1 MKQLLIAV
9 CLFASALFAYAQ
21 QETIELPTPTKTG
34 GKPLLETLN
43 ERQSLKD
50 FTGKEFDNQT
60 LSNLLWAAYGFNRP
74 DKRTVPSSQNRQE
87 IDVYVMFKDGV
98 YFYDAKENKLTLHAK
113 GDLRD
118 GLGSQ
123 TYVNDAAINLVFV
136 ANLDKAS
143 NREAAFIDTGY
154 ISQNVYLFCA
164 SEGNL
169 GTVARGSF
177 SRTKLPPALKLT
189 DKQEVTLVQAIGYV
203 K

>member
-1 MKQLLIAV
+1 MTDNHQEIFRERNWTIRPCLICFGLLTD
-9 CLFASALFAYAQ
+9 Y
-21 QETIELPTPTKTG
+21 
-34 GKPLLETLN
+34 
-43 ERQSLKD
+43 
-50 FTGKEFDNQT
+50 
-60 LSNLLWAAYGFNRP
+60 RP
-74 DKRTVPSSQNRQE
+74 DKRTAPSSQDRQE

-98 YFYDAKENKLTLHAK
+98 YFYDAKENKLKLHVK

-123 TYVNDAAINLVFV
+123 AYVNDAAVNLVFV

-164 SEGNL
+164 SEGL

-177 SRTKLPPALKLT
+177 SRAKLPPALKLT
-189 DKQEVTLVQAIGYV
+189 DKQEVTLVQAVGYP

>member
-1 MKQLLIAV
+1 MKQLLIAI

-21 QETIELPTPTKTG
+21 QEVIELPTPVRAG
-34 GKPLLETLN
+34 GKPLLEALN

-50 FTGKEFDNQT
+50 YSGKELDNQT

-98 YFYDAKENKLTLHAK
+98 YFYDAKENKLRLHVK

-123 TYVNDAAINLVFV
+123 AYVNDAAINLVFV

-154 ISQNVYLFCA
+154 ISQNVYLFSA
-164 SEGNL
+164 SAGL

-177 SRTKLPPALKLT
+177 SRAKLPAALKLT
-189 DKQEVTLVQAIGYV
+189 DKQEITLVQAVGYV

>member
-1 MKQLLIAV
+1 MKHLLIAI
-9 CLFASALFAYAQ
+9 CLFASALFACAQ
-21 QETIELPTPTKTG
+21 QEIIELPAPVKTG
-34 GKPLLETLN
+34 GKSLFVALN
-43 ERQSLKD
+43 DRQSSRD
-50 FTGKEFDNQT
+50 FSGKELDNQT
-60 LSNLLWAAYGFNRP
+60 LSNLLWATNGFNRP
-74 DKRTVPSSQNRQE
+74 DKRTAPSSQDRQE

-98 YFYDAKENKLTLHAK
+98 YFYDAKENKLKLHAK

-123 TYVNDAAINLVFV
+123 AYVNDAAVNLVFV

-164 SEGNL
+164 SEGL

-177 SRTKLPPALKLT
+177 SRAKLPPALKLT
-189 DKQEVTLVQAIGYV
+189 DKQEVTLVQAVGYP

>member
-9 CLFASALFAYAQ
+9 CLFASALFASAQ
-21 QETIELPTPTKTG
+21 QEVIDLPVPSKTG
-34 GKPLLETLN
+34 GKPLQEALN
-43 ERQSLKD
+43 QRQSLKD
-50 FTGKEFDNQT
+50 YSGKELDNQT
-60 LSNLLWAAYGFNRP
+60 LANLLWSAYGFNRP
-74 DKRTVPSSQNRQE
+74 DKRTVPSSQNKQE

-98 YFYDAKENKLTLHAK
+98 YFYDAKTNQLKLHVR
-113 GDLRD
+113 GDFRE
-118 GLGSQ
+118 GLGGQ
-123 TYVNDAAINLVFV
+123 VYVNDAAINLVFV

-164 SEGNL
+164 STGL

-177 SRTKLPPALKLT
+177 SRAKLPSALKLT
-189 DKQEVTLVQAIGYV
+189 DKQEITLVQAVGYP

>member
-1 MKQLLIAV
+1 MKHLLIAI
-9 CLFASALFAYAQ
+9 CLFASALFACAQ
-21 QETIELPTPTKTG
+21 QEIIELPAPVKTG
-34 GKPLLETLN
+34 GKPLFESLN

-50 FTGKEFDNQT
+50 FSGKEFDNQT

-98 YFYDAKENKLTLHAK
+98 YFYDAKENQLKLHVK

-123 TYVNDAAINLVFV
+123 AYVNDAAINLVFV

-143 NREAAFIDTGY
+143 NREAGFIDTGY

-164 SEGNL
+164 SEGL

-177 SRTKLPPALKLT
+177 SRAKLPPALKLT
-189 DKQEVTLVQAIGYV
+189 DKQEVTLVQAVGYL

>member
-1 MKQLLIAV
+1 MKHLLIAV

-21 QETIELPTPTKTG
+21 QEIIELPAPAKTG
-34 GKPLLETLN
+34 GKPLMEVLN

-50 FTGKEFDNQT
+50 FTGKAFDNQT

-98 YFYDAKENKLTLHAK
+98 YFYDANENQLKLHVR
-113 GDLRD
+113 GDFRD
-118 GLGSQ
+118 GLGAQ
-123 TYVNDAAINLVFV
+123 AYVNDAAINLVFV

-164 SEGNL
+164 SEGL

-177 SRTKLPPALKLT
+177 SRTKLPSALKLT
-189 DKQEVTLVQAIGYV
+189 DKQEITLVQAVGYV